1 MVSEARDHFGRLP
14 TELLILVIED
24 PSLSTG
30 DLAALAV
37 TCRKSYT
44 TTNPILY
51 QRHLKENGGQAC
63 KPYLPFTIGYSDICL
78 PWLTRIESV
87 MWAVSLKRFT
97 TIRRFLENGADIN
110 DDKMYRAYV
119 EEEESIG
126 PWNVVFDW
134 DPLSLFTPL
143 ALAAALGHDSM
154 VAFLLD
160 HGADIEKP
168 GKGLCMCADGEN
180 IVELNVPPMKGG
192 GGYDDTEYI
201 MDDENGLLYTPLHFA
216 LCRGHE
222 STAILLLERGANP
235 QETCSCSAGPWNALH
250 TATRMNQRKVI
261 DYILNNKLVDI
272 NEGGRE
278 GLTPL
283 LLAFYEE
290 HYSLADMYMDRGAD
304 INAVWDSQDGGWTI
318 FGMAC
323 LREKFSRASDLLERG
338 ADPDLV
344 IKDWEFGT
352 EWTAL
357 GLVYGNLFGE
367 YLRRSGWHY
376 EFDRATQTR
385 ARRKLEKKI
394 IQAKID
400 RALQQQRKKD
410 RD

>member
-1 MVSEARDHFGRLP
+1 
-14 TELLILVIED
+14 
-24 PSLSTG
+24 
-30 DLAALAV
+30 
-37 TCRKSYT
+37 
-44 TTNPILY
+44 
-51 QRHLKENGGQAC
+51 
-63 KPYLPFTIGYSDICL
+63 
-78 PWLTRIESV
+78 

-110 DDKMYRAYV
+110 DDKMYCVYV
-119 EEEESIG
+119 DLILADKNEVADSWDVIYE
-126 PWNVVFDW
+126 W
-134 DPLSLFTPL
+134 DPRSIFTPL
-143 ALAAALGHDSM
+143 ALAAALGYDSM

-168 GKGLCMCADGEN
+168 GKGICVCADGQN
-180 IVELNVPPMKGG
+180 IVELNVPPMEHRGG
-192 GGYDDTEYI
+192 TDDTEDI
-201 MDDENGLLYTPLHFA
+201 MDDENGLVYTPLHFA

-235 QETCSCSAGPWNALH
+235 EETCSCEAGPWNALH
-250 TATRMNQRKVI
+250 TATRLNQRKVI
-261 DYILNNKLVDI
+261 DYIKKLVDI
-272 NEGGRE
+272 NVGSRQ

-290 HYSLADMYMDRGAD
+290 HYSLVDMYMDRGAD

-323 LREKFSRASDLLERG
+323 LREDFKRASKLLERG

-367 YLRRSGWHY
+367 YLRTSSWHY
-376 EFDRATQTR
+376 EFDHATKTH

-394 IQAKID
+394 IQVKID
-400 RALQQQRKKD
+400 RALQQQRKED